1 MTVLP
6 HPLDTKPSIR
16 ETKSRMEIFQALYGT
31 MHRGKFMGLVNG
43 MLSLKLSSSDSAKAI
58 VEKLTSKKQIGIRK
72 VAELLELEELRDAC
86 KRLDAPLSKQKR
98 ENFLDHLEML
108 NGREFPAPSKPPREV
123 RSKKTSAPGRTKSSD
138 PGSSSGVANE
148 AANPQ
153 KTPANQRAL
162 VRDTNT
168 ALLKKFLRARD
179 KNGANMADLKAEFP
193 SLSQKVIRTMLHKF
207 LKEDSVRWKGKTLG
221 RRWTWVPRKT
231 LVGVRLKGLKSP

>member
-1 MTVLP
+1 MMIP
-6 HPLDTKPSIR
+6 HPPETEPADR
-16 ETKSRMEIFQALYGT
+16 EIKSRKEIFQALYAT
-31 MHRGKFMGLVNG
+31 MHRCKFMGLVNSS
-43 MLSLKLSSSDSAKAI
+43 LSLKLSSGDSAKAI

-72 VAELLELEELRDAC
+72 VANLLELEELREAC
-86 KRLDAPLSKQKR
+86 KSLGAPLSKQKR
-98 ENFLDHLEML
+98 DNFLDHLERL
-108 NGREFPAPSKPPREV
+108 NGREITAPSKPPRAV

-207 LKEDSVRWKGKTLG
+207 LKDDSVRWEGETLG
-221 RRWTWVPRKT
+221 RRWIWAPRKT
-231 LVGVRLKGLKSP
+231 LVGVRLKGVRSA